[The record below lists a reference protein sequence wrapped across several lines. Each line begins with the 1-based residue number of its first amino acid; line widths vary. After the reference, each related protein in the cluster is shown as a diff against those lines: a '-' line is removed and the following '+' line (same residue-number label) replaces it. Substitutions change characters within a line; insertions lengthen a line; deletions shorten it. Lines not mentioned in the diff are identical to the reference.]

1 MDLLYPNN
9 IREFFSMFPDEKSCF
24 DYLVRLRW
32 PNGYVCSAC
41 NVQSEPWV
49 ASRNRLICPN
59 CKHKIVVTAGTL
71 FEKTRTPL
79 TTWFDAAW
87 HVTTAKNGMSAKTLE
102 RTLGTSY
109 HVVWMMLQR
118 FRVAMVNSERTKLTG
133 TVEVDETLVGGVEQG
148 GKRGRGSDK
157 ELVVIAVE
165 VNEVKG
171 FGRVRMK
178 HIPDASGDSLIP
190 FINDSISKDAKLV
203 TDGWSGYSKILVTDG
218 WSGYSKIVEHG
229 YKREIKNISSS
240 DDFAHVAMPGV
251 HRVASLM
258 KRWIL
263 GTHQGSI
270 SDMHLQSYL
279 EEYTFRFNRRK
290 SNSRGL
296 VFRRL
301 LEHAISTKPIAES
314 DIKGGY
320 WSAADEDLF

>member
-1 MDLLYPNN
+1 
-9 IREFFSMFPDEKSCF
+9 MFPNEQSCF
-24 DYLVRLRW
+24 DYLVNLRW
-32 PNGYVCSAC
+32 PDGYVCDMC
-41 NVQSEPWV
+41 KTQSKPWV
-49 ASRNRLICPN
+49 ASRNRLVCQN
-59 CKHKIVVTAGTL
+59 CKHKVVVTAGTL

-79 TTWFDAAW
+79 STWFDAAW

-109 HVVWMMLQR
+109 HVAWMMLQR

-148 GKRGRGSDK
+148 GKRGRGTDK

-165 VNEVKG
+165 VNEGKG

-178 HIPDASGDSLIP
+178 HVPDASGDSLIP
-190 FINDSISKDAKLV
+190 FIQESVSKDAKL
-203 TDGWSGYSKILVTDG
+203 ITDG

-229 YKREIKNISSS
+229 YKRDIKNISNS
-240 DDFAHVAMPGV
+240 DDFAHVVMPGV
-251 HRVASLM
+251 HRVASLL

-263 GTHQGSI
+263 GTHQGSV

-290 SNSRGL
+290 SNSRGF
-296 VFRRL
+296 VFKRL
-301 LEHAISTKPIAES
+301 LEHAVSTKPIAEA

-320 WSAADEDLF
+320 WSTDEEEVF